1 MNDNTKFTIL
11 LDMLNRKIAD
21 INIILS
27 KNPSNKEI
35 LNRELENLL
44 KDRET
49 LYNGSY
55 EDFCEILGK
64 YGDTIN
70 D

>member
-21 INIILS
+21 INVILS

-35 LNRELENLL
+35 LNKELENLL
-44 KDRET
+44 NDRET
-49 LYNGSY
+49 LYNGNY
-55 EDFCEILGK
+55 EDFCKILSK

>member
-21 INIILS
+21 LNIKLS
-27 KNPSNKEI
+27 KNPADKEI
-35 LNRELENLL
+35 LNQELNVLL
-44 KDRET
+44 KDREM
-49 LYNGSY
+49 LYAGNY
-55 EDFCEILGK
+55 DDFCKILSK